1 MVHHVLQSASKRHQS
16 FRASSFDLVAA
27 GELSLSKSRWRHGHQ
42 EDGWRST
49 RGLILDERME
59 NPTLVVLTDRTW
71 KRTLCAVSREGSAT
85 VGVYPGHAGVRRAVG
100 TSGQSARKS
109 ALVSSDMAIPAIPE
123 RGPNRRTRDLTI
135 AVDALESIAYRRRPV
150 PPTPE
155 GEGGP
160 AQPPTT
166 NH

>member
-1 MVHHVLQSASKRHQS
+1 VTSRSNAGDHQPY
-16 FRASSFDLVAA
+16 LVFGADGHMSGAA
-27 GELSLSKSRWRHGHQ
+27 
-42 EDGWRST
+42 
-49 RGLILDERME
+49 GLILDERME
-59 NPTLVVLTDRTW
+59 NPRLVVLTDRTW

-123 RGPNRRTRDLTI
+123 RGPNRRTRDLSI
-135 AVDALESIAYRRRPV
+135 AVDVLESIAYRRRPV

-155 GEGGP
+155 GEDGP
-160 AQPPTT
+160 AQPRTT